1 MLQAQSSAGRR
12 PVRHSHAVEP
22 WALKICCDRRPI
34 GRVVAP
40 LLPAIAKTC
49 CAPLCDVAPVG
60 HQVQRQGEVTVTGR
74 LTATRSLLVS
84 THCSASPRPS
94 GLSSSHHQKRS
105 PCAGDYLWVLC
116 KMGVFLLGGTG
127 SARQGTLR
135 VCAHDLIHLS
145 IPIAI
150 HLHTRHVGRQN
161 AILPLF
167 WAEKEIYGC
176 VVVQLWCVHPPRG
189 RALPHCGARRLCC

>member
-105 PCAGDYLWVLC
+105 PCAGDYLWALC
-116 KMGVFLLGGTG
+116 KMGWFRAAGHAQSLRSRPYPPIDTDSYPSPHPACWAAECHSAVVLG
-127 SARQGTLR
+127 RERNLWLR
-135 VCAHDLIHLS
+135 RCAALVCS
-145 IPIAI
+145 P
-150 HLHTRHVGRQN
+150 
-161 AILPLF
+161 
-167 WAEKEIYGC
+167 AER
-176 VVVQLWCVHPPRG
+176 PRTPSL
-189 RALPHCGARRLCC
+189 RS

>member
-1 MLQAQSSAGRR
+1 M
-12 PVRHSHAVEP
+12 EP

-40 LLPAIAKTC
+40 LLPATAKTC

-84 THCSASPRPS
+84 IHCSASPRPS
-94 GLSSSHHQKRS
+94 GLSSSHHQKCS

-116 KMGVFLLGGTG
+116 KMGVFLLGGTF

-150 HLHTRHVGRQN
+150 HLHTRHVEPIVAAECPSAVVLGRERDFLV
-161 AILPLF
+161 ASLCSSGLF
-167 WAEKEIYGC
+167 TRREAAHSLTAELEDYAAD
-176 VVVQLWCVHPPRG
+176 WS
-189 RALPHCGARRLCC
+189 AST